1 MIFLCPTSRQFHT
14 ITITSNNFQTIT
26 ISSNRIG
33 PHNLDVISV
42 LVGCLLGDAY
52 AVKNK
57 KYLPGTTGT
66 KFRFKQSGRHK
77 AYLFFLYEFFEN
89 RGYCTNSG
97 PREYKT
103 IHIKAANTKPKTYYG
118 YEFDTFTFSSLN
130 WLYDLFYV
138 NGIKMISTETMNY
151 LTPMSIAYLL
161 MDDGAWVS
169 GSKSVRISTN
179 TFNLQ
184 EVELLRYTFK
194 AKFNLDCK
202 IQLLT
207 KKGLILPKDKYSL
220 YIKVSSL
227 PRLREL
233 VLPYMHSSML
243 YKLGL

>member
-1 MIFLCPTSRQFHT
+1 M
-14 ITITSNNFQTIT
+14 
-26 ISSNRIG
+26 
-33 PHNLDVISV
+33 V
-42 LVGCLLGDAY
+42 L
-52 AVKNK
+52 K
-57 KYLPGTTGT
+57 
-66 KFRFKQSGRHK
+66 
-77 AYLFFLYEFFEN
+77 
-89 RGYCTNSG
+89 
-97 PREYKT
+97 
-103 IHIKAANTKPKTYYG
+103 
-118 YEFDTFTFSSLN
+118 
-130 WLYDLFYV
+130 LFYV

>member
-1 MIFLCPTSRQFHT
+1 MIFVCPTSRQIHT
-14 ITITSNNFQTIT
+14 ITIT
-26 ISSNRIG
+26 SNRIG

-57 KYLPGTTGT
+57 KDLPGT

-77 AYLFFLYEFFEN
+77 SYLFFLYEFFDN

-103 IHIKAANTKPKTYYG
+103 ILIKAANKKPKSYYG
-118 YEFDTFTFSSLN
+118 YEFDIFTFSSLN
-130 WLYDLFYV
+130 WLYDLFYL
-138 NGIKMISTETMNY
+138 NGIKMISSELMNF
-151 LTPMSIAYLL
+151 LTPMSIAFLL
-161 MDDGAWVS
+161 MDNGGWLS

-179 TFNLQ
+179 KFTLQ
-184 EVELLRYTFK
+184 EVELLRDTFK
-194 AKFNLDCK
+194 AKFNLDCT

-207 KKGLILPKDKYSL
+207 KKGGNTPKDKYSL